1 LNHDAGAVAI
11 VGVSAD
17 GATMSQIAQNFQPTR
32 NDIVA
37 AFTLDVGKKTNA
49 AVIVFVLGI
58 VHALGRRESVMRHSQ
73 QPFLVQESGKLV
85 SRSNA
90 GVGSTAGSTKD
101 TDAEN
106 TETAEAVVVASRC
119 VFRALCVSV
128 VGEIM
133 SLQMKR

>member
-1 LNHDAGAVAI
+1 
-11 VGVSAD
+11 
-17 GATMSQIAQNFQPTR
+17 MSQIAQNFQPTR

-37 AFTLDVGKKTNA
+37 AFTFDVGKKTNA
-49 AVIVFVLGI
+49 TVIVFVLRI
-58 VHALGRRESVMRHSQ
+58 VETLGRRESVMRQRMRQSVRHSQ

-85 SRSNA
+85 GCSNA

-128 VGEIM
+128 VIGIM